1 VRVDAALVAMAA
13 ALAALLLLS
22 LYARLQPAY
31 AGAFDCYS
39 QALKVAS
46 DAKARLDS
54 GSQPSPPQG
63 WLVEALYANGT
74 ALRYGILSRERC
86 RAYAI
91 AKDGALIV
99 ARG

>member
-1 VRVDAALVAMAA
+1 MRVDAALVAMAA
-13 ALAALLLLS
+13 ALASLLLLS

-39 QALKVAS
+39 QALKVAA
-46 DAKARLDS
+46 DAKARIDS
-54 GSQPSPPQG
+54 GAQPSPPQG
-63 WLVEALYANGT
+63 WLVEVLYANGT
-74 ALRYGILSRERC
+74 VLRYGSLARERC

-91 AKDGALIV
+91 AGSGALIV